1 MAKFWF
7 AKQHKLETFDHD
19 IKVVLGVYCLL
30 SRHAYE
36 NMFNLKP
43 VVCLVTEPP
52 GVSCVSAGDR
62 ELSPSAARQCAAV
75 SSVLWQRTSFYPP
88 EPHTVS
94 CAATLAPCR
103 PAHCDQH
110 DDTP

>member
-1 MAKFWF
+1 MAKYVVAKFWF

-30 SRHAYE
+30 SRHAYK

-43 VVCLVTEPP
+43 LVCLVTEPP

-62 ELSPSAARQCAAV
+62 ELSPAPLLA
-75 SSVLWQRTSFYPP
+75 SVPQ
-88 EPHTVS
+88 
-94 CAATLAPCR
+94 
-103 PAHCDQH
+103 
-110 DDTP
+110 

>member
-30 SRHAYE
+30 SRHAYK

-43 VVCLVTEPP
+43 LECLVTEPP

-62 ELSPSAARQCAAV
+62 ELSPLRCSPVCRSEQRVVAADQFLPARAAHSQLCRDPRPV
-75 SSVLWQRTSFYPP
+75 QT
-88 EPHTVS
+88 
-94 CAATLAPCR
+94 CTL
-103 PAHCDQH
+103 
-110 DDTP
+110 

>member
-1 MAKFWF
+1 MYLVLALHIICKRVKYKMAKYVVAKFWF

-30 SRHAYE
+30 SRHAYK

-43 VVCLVTEPP
+43 LVCLVTEPP

-62 ELSPSAARQCAAV
+62 ELSPAPLLA
-75 SSVLWQRTSFYPP
+75 SVPQ
-88 EPHTVS
+88 
-94 CAATLAPCR
+94 
-103 PAHCDQH
+103 
-110 DDTP
+110 